1 MHGIRALGALVLATL
16 TAMSSIAASPANAA
30 DLESVE
36 LDVGLVAYLD
46 GRPLSL
52 KLVGNYYCDDF
63 AYPVI
68 QCSSKPATVEARA
81 VLSLLGGTDYVTI
94 YEQPNFGGAYM
105 NVSQDYAMLVTIGWN
120 DKISSFKARNSET
133 GRFTTNW
140 LFGGTSWSFCCNTQ
154 QSTLNAYDNTFSAV
168 ERT

>member
-1 MHGIRALGALVLATL
+1 MHGFRALGALVLAVSMVGSGL
-16 TAMSSIAASPANAA
+16 WAPAARAGDLDAA
-30 DLESVE
+30 DLQ
-36 LDVGLVAYLD
+36 VGLVAYLD
-46 GRPLSL
+46 GKPLAL
-52 KLVGNYYCDDF
+52 KLVGSYYCDDF
-63 AYPVI
+63 SYPVI
-68 QCSSKPATVEARA
+68 QCSTQPTTIQARA
-81 VLSLLGGTDYVTI
+81 VLSLLGGADYVTI
-94 YEQPNFGGAYM
+94 WDQPGYGGTYM
-105 NVSQDYAMLVTIGWN
+105 NVSQDYATLVTIGWN